1 MSSPVGDRAVA
12 AIFVTGDA
20 EDHLPTLV
28 SLRRAHP
35 DIPIV
40 CGAPATSQLAPLVD
54 AGAVAVRADSAGAL
68 VNLAWET
75 YRAHVLVIDGHVG
88 FPTHGI
94 TAAIAI
100 ADEDLRLA
108 TVSLLANVA
117 GWLSFPFRNQP
128 SIQLPPGLDEEVV
141 TRRLRAEP
149 GLAPVPIALPA
160 GPAVLLSSLAL
171 SALAPLT
178 GLPGVDAGSAIT
190 ELSVRARRKGFLDV
204 ADPSTFCMWFPTDA
218 TLARVH
224 AGDDSW
230 PLADVFRRHPSVA
243 ALVED
248 DRASDDSPIGVAH
261 RVCRA
266 KVLGL
271 RVLIDGSCL
280 GPREMGTQIQ
290 TVALIQALAR
300 RPDVE
305 RVSVAVPGPTIGVAG
320 GLATDPKIDVR
331 VAPNGDVSRFAPV
344 DIIHRPFQPDQYLD
358 MSSWPAAA
366 ARSLVTI
373 LDLIAYQ
380 VGPYHGTTAGW
391 MTYRRLMHDSV
402 RMVDGIVVPSEDVR
416 RQIELERLPVEADR
430 LSVVGLGTDHLT
442 GDEPEA
448 VPAELLARRMV
459 SEQFAVVLGSNYG
472 HKNRDLA
479 IRTLDELRRRGYPL
493 ALVLVGAA
501 VPFGS
506 SRNLEAQASVALDGD
521 VLVLPDATAQERNWL
536 LRHAAFALYPTSAE
550 GFGFIPYEAARFG
563 TPTVLVGVGPLS
575 PLAARLPV
583 VAAHWHPTA
592 LADAAERLLT
602 DPALA
607 AQQSAAVRDFASEQT
622 WDAAAA
628 GLVEVYRRLLSRPA
642 LSPARHP
649 AGLGAVLSA
658 R

>member
-1 MSSPVGDRAVA
+1 MSGPVGDRAVA
-12 AIFVTGDA
+12 AIFVPDDA
-20 EDHLPTLV
+20 EDHLPTIV

-35 DIPIV
+35 DIPIL
-40 CGAPATSQLAPLVD
+40 CGGPVTSRLAPLVA

-68 VNLAWET
+68 VNVAWET
-75 YRAHVLVIDGHVG
+75 HGTHVLVIDGHVS

-94 TAAIAI
+94 TAAIGI
-100 ADEDLRLA
+100 ADEDIRLA
-108 TVSLLANVA
+108 TVSLLSNVA

-141 TRRLRAEP
+141 TRRLRTSP
-149 GLAPVPIALPA
+149 DQLPVPIALPA
-160 GPAVLLSSLAL
+160 GPAVLLSSLAM

-190 ELSVRARRKGFLDV
+190 EFSVRARRKGFLDV
-204 ADPSTFCMWFPTDA
+204 ADPSTFCMWFPVETTMD
-218 TLARVH
+218 RVT
-224 AGDDSW
+224 AGDGW
-230 PLADVFRRHPSVA
+230 PLAEVLRRHPATA
-243 ALVED
+243 ALVEQ
-248 DRASDDSPIGVAH
+248 DRAGDDSPIGLTH
-261 RVCRA
+261 RVCRS

-300 RPDVE
+300 RSDVE
-305 RVSVAVPGPTIGVAG
+305 RVAVAVPGPTLGAAG
-320 GLATDPKIDVR
+320 GIAIDPKIDVQ

-344 DIIHRPFQPDQYLD
+344 DIVHRPFQPDQHLD

-391 MTYRRLMHDSV
+391 MRYRRLMHDTV
-402 RMVDGIVVPSEDVR
+402 RMVDGIVVPAGDVR
-416 RQIELERLPVEADR
+416 RQVELERLPVEADR
-430 LSVVGLGTDHLT
+430 LFMVGLGTDHLS
-442 GDEPEA
+442 GEEPEA

-459 SEQFAVVLGSNYG
+459 AEQFAVVLGSNYG

-479 IRTLDELRRRGYPL
+479 IRTVDELRRRGYPL

-506 SRNLEAQASVALDGD
+506 SRVLEAQASAALDGG
-521 VLVLPDATAQERNWL
+521 VLVLPDATTQERNWL

-550 GFGFIPYEAARFG
+550 GFGLIPYEAATFG
-563 TPTVLVGVGPLS
+563 TPTVLVGVGPLGD
-575 PLAARLPV
+575 LAARLPV

-592 LADAAERLLT
+592 LADAAERLLA

-607 AQQSAAVRDFASEQT
+607 EAQTAAVRDFSAGQT

-628 GLVEVYRRLLSRPA
+628 GLVQVYRQVLSRPS
-642 LSPARHP
+642 LRLQPQP
-649 AGLGAVLSA
+649 TGLGAVLSA